1 VDELRDRDQE
11 IVDRVVEILQPLLD
25 EHRFELVEVVY
36 RREGRGKILRVFL
49 DKEGGITIDDC
60 AEISRELSSLLDV
73 YDFIPGK
80 YTLEVSS
87 PGLTRPLRKPADYT
101 KYRGRKVKIHTSR
114 VIEGRRLFIG
124 RLLDFSEGV
133 AILEV
138 DGVRYSIPFE
148 DIDKANLEVEF

>member
-1 VDELRDRDQE
+1 
-11 IVDRVVEILQPLLD
+11 
-25 EHRFELVEVVY
+25 
-36 RREGRGKILRVFL
+36 
-49 DKEGGITIDDC
+49 
-60 AEISRELSSLLDV
+60 
-73 YDFIPGK
+73 
-80 YTLEVSS
+80 
-87 PGLTRPLRKPADYT
+87 
-101 KYRGRKVKIHTSR
+101 